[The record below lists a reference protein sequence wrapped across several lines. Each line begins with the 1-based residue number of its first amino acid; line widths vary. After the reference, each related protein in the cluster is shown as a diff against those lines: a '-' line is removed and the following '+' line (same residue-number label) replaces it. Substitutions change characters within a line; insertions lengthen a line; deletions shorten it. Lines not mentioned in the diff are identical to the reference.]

1 MFPGEVLVN
10 KHAQIF
16 NIVFGLQRN
25 GGIAEVVEK
34 LSNWLGKVVFFVWV
48 EKLRNY
54 IFLVFKDS
62 LFAISQA

>member
-34 LSNWLGKVVFFVWV
+34 LSN
-48 EKLRNY
+48 
-54 IFLVFKDS
+54 
-62 LFAISQA
+62 